1 MRGGKNPSIL
11 EKLCSTRDGVILI
24 CLEVVVASA
33 RAIISPVIVT
43 ASAASLSEEGIVIM
57 GVLDGRKYEVMIRP
71 AIMLPQAR
79 RSIDA
84 VTAGLFSLMGEKEE
98 NRGEPIVTKK
108 TTRRL

>member
-1 MRGGKNPSIL
+1 MTGGKNPSML
-11 EKLCSTRDGVILI
+11 EKLCGIMDGVILI

-33 RAIISPVIVT
+33 RAIISPVVVT
-43 ASAASLSEEGIVIM
+43 ASAANLRDRGIVIM
-57 GVLDGRKYEVMIRP
+57 GVLDGRKYEVMTRP
-71 AIMLPQAR
+71 ATMLPQAK